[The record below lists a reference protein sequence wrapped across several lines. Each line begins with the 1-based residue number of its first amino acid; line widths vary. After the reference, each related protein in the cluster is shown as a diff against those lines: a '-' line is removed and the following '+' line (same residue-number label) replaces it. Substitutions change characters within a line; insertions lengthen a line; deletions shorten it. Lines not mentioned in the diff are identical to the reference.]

1 MLSKEEQREK
11 NKQFW
16 DAFNAYTKRTKS
28 SNGRRINWINYP
40 TDVSFIFV
48 RLAAD
53 SKHAALH
60 FDIQPK
66 DVGIREIIWEQ
77 MNELKVV
84 LESEMQHPTE
94 WLEEVHLTDGRM
106 ISRISWQLSPVNY
119 FNPEDQDRIFHFLK
133 TRLEEFDRFYQE
145 FKDILINLAH

>member
-1 MLSKEEQREK
+1 MLTKEELREK

-16 DAFNAYTKRTKS
+16 NAFNAYTKRTKS

-40 TDVSFIFV
+40 TDVAFIYV
-48 RLAAD
+48 RLVAD
-53 SKHAALH
+53 SKHAAVQ

-66 DVGIREIIWEQ
+66 DNGIRELIWEQ

-84 LESEMQHPTE
+84 LESEMNYPTDWQE
-94 WLEEVHLTDGRM
+94 QVYLPDGKV
-106 ISRISWQLSPVNY
+106 ISRISWQLTDVNY
-119 FNPEDQDRIFHFLK
+119 FKQDDEETIFAFLK
-133 TRLEEFDRFYQE
+133 ERLVEFDRFYQE